1 MSSASKPRDADDKPE
16 YAVSEISEELKKDI
30 AVIVAAAV
38 TDGIIAAMQK
48 TGTCTCNLEPEAAKE
63 VGTLMDMVRDL
74 GDGNHCQGVKAMR
87 AHHGA
92 IATMLEGRNEFWRSV
107 ARWAG
112 PVFIA
117 FVGMACWEWI
127 KVKVAK

>member
-1 MSSASKPRDADDKPE
+1 MSDLSPE
-16 YAVSEISEELKKDI
+16 QKKEISE
-30 AVIVAAAV
+30 AV
-38 TDGIIAAMQK
+38 TEGIIVAMQK

-92 IATMLEGRNEFWRSV
+92 IGIMLEGRKAFWRAVVRVV
-107 ARWAG
+107 ATG
-112 PVFIA
+112 GIG
-117 FVGMACWEWI
+117 FVGMACWEWF
-127 KVKVAK
+127 KVKAAK